1 MTGNSTEKDSMK
13 RRLRTHL
20 IACLMVIPASAFADT
35 LLVTVNGIKAGQGN
49 LRVAVFD
56 EAHRDE
62 FPEGKYL
69 HSAEVP
75 AIEEQMTVEIPDVE
89 PGEYAIAVIQDLN
102 ENQKLDKN
110 KLKIPKEPYGFSGDW
125 KRGGST
131 YDKASFNTED
141 VELAVTIKLK

>member
-1 MTGNSTEKDSMK
+1 MN
-13 RRLRTHL
+13 RRLRSL
-20 IACLMVIPASAFADT
+20 LLACLALIPASAYADT
-35 LLVTVNGIKAGQGN
+35 LLVTVSGMKAGQGN

-56 EAHRDE
+56 EEHREE
-62 FPEGKYL
+62 FAEGEHL

-75 AIEEQMTVEIPDVE
+75 ATAEKMTVEIPNVE
-89 PGEYAIAVIQDLN
+89 PGEYAIAIFQDLN
-102 ENQKLDKN
+102 ENKKLDKN

-141 VELAVTIKLK
+141 VGFAVTIELK